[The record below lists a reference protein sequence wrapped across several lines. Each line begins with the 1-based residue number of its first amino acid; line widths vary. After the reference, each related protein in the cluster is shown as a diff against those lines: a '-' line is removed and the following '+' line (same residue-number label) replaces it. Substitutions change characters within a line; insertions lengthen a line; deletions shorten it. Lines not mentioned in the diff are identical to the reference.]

1 MCNGS
6 YTSGLDLGFIFKHRI
21 YSVEFLFSFLGVLKD
36 YLRELPEPLVTNAL
50 YQMLLDALSVRL
62 PSDPDGSAKLMLSI
76 LECLPKANQV
86 STFSRLTLSQQLS
99 RAIIGLPVA
108 FL

>member
-1 MCNGS
+1 MVF
-6 YTSGLDLGFIFKHRI
+6 FIPLHFANDTNVVKCLLKKTCFI
-21 YSVEFLFSFLGVLKD
+21 GVLKD
-36 YLRELPEPLVTNAL
+36 YLRELPEPLFTNAL

-86 STFSRLTLSQQLS
+86 QYL
-99 RAIIGLPVA
+99 V
-108 FL
+108 